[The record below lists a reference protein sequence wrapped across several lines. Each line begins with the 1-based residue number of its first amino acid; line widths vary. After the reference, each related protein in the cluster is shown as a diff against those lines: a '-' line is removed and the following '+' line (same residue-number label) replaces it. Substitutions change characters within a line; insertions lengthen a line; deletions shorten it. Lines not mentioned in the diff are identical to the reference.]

1 MLSPELVLYSW
12 PFIAFVICFRVRP
25 AIALP
30 AAVMAGYLFLPPRVV
45 IDFPL
50 VPELD
55 KNSVSAITGAILGLY
70 FVMIRRLSSSSSDA
84 GASGNVATADMLPN
98 WIPRHPVA
106 FLLLALLAVAPI
118 ATVLTNGD
126 TIRVGAATLPGLR
139 LYDAGSM
146 GLELLVALIP
156 FFLAR
161 RFLYSEEHHKLLLIT
176 LAVAGAI
183 YAMPALYEVRMS
195 PQLNRI
201 VYGFFQHSWIQHI
214 RGEGFRP
221 LVFLQHGIWL
231 GIFLCMALLAA
242 FACVRAMTGNWRYL
256 MLPIGLYIL
265 ATLVLAKSLG
275 ALLIAVVLIPVV
287 LMSPKRIQL
296 LTAAGIAVL
305 AVGYPYMRSIDVA
318 PVDQVVQ
325 LAERIDADRAQ
336 SFQFRVDNE
345 DILLAKARERMLAG
359 WGGWGRGRVVDDDG
373 NDISVTDG
381 YWIITF
387 GQGGVMRYVGEFG
400 LLTMAIFVLAFR
412 PGRHRTTL
420 ATTGVALA
428 LAANLVDLL
437 PNASIS
443 PVTWLLAGALLGRV
457 EAWKYEETSPATAVP
472 DLDHTTLRRRRLKGA
487 APPPPVPAGGPPVIA
502 EDDDVVVAMPS
513 AHPRK
518 RHSRFATKHVRQKI

>member
-1 MLSPELVLYSW
+1 MLPPELVLYCW
-12 PFIAFVICFRVRP
+12 PFVAFVVFFRVRP

-30 AAVMAGYLFLPPRVV
+30 AAIIAGYLFLPPRVV

-50 VPELD
+50 IPELD

-70 FVMIRRLSSSSSDA
+70 FVLVRRMS
-84 GASGNVATADMLPN
+84 ATAPSDGAGGPRATEDMLPN
-98 WIPRHPVA
+98 WVPRHPMA
-106 FLLLALLAVAPI
+106 FFLLAMLAIAPI
-118 ATVLTNGD
+118 ITVLTNGD

-146 GLELLVALIP
+146 GLEVLVALIP

-161 RFLYSEEHHKLLLIT
+161 RFLYSAEHHRLLLIV

-183 YAMPALYEVRMS
+183 YAIPALYEVRMS

-242 FACVRAMTGNWRYL
+242 FTCVRSMTSSWRYL
-256 MLPIGLYIL
+256 MLPIGVYIL

-275 ALLIAVVLIPVV
+275 ALLIAMVLIPVV
-287 LMSPKRIQL
+287 LLSPKRVQL

-305 AVGYPYMRSIDVA
+305 AIGYPYMRSIDIA
-318 PVDQVVQ
+318 PVDQVVE

-336 SFQFRVDNE
+336 SFQFRLDNE

-387 GQGGVMRYVGEFG
+387 GQGGIMRYVGEFG
-400 LLTMAIFVLAFR
+400 LLTMAIFVLALR
-412 PGRHRTTL
+412 PSRHRTTI

-428 LAANLVDLL
+428 LSANLVDLL

-443 PVTWLLAGALLGRV
+443 PVTWLLAGALLGRI

-472 DLDHTTLRRRRLKGA
+472 DLDDTTLRRRRQKGTA
-487 APPPPVPAGGPPVIA
+487 APAPVPAGSPPVIA
-502 EDDDVVVAMPS
+502 GDGDVVVAMPS
-513 AHPRK
+513 AQPRN

>member
-1 MLSPELVLYSW
+1 MISPELVLYAW
-12 PFIAFVICFRVRP
+12 PFVAFLGFHWLRP
-25 AIALP
+25 AIAIP
-30 AAVMAGYLFLPPRVV
+30 AAIIAGYLFLPPRIV

-50 VPELD
+50 IPELD
-55 KNSVSAITGAILGLY
+55 KNSVAALTGALLGLY
-70 FVMIRRLSSSSSDA
+70 FAFIPYLRRA
-84 GASGNVATADMLPN
+84 PKAASGDGAAAEPNMLPN

-106 FLLLALLAVAPI
+106 LVLLAIMAIGPF

-126 TIRVGAATLPGLR
+126 TIRIGAAVLPGLR

-146 GLELLVALIP
+146 GLEVLVALIP

-161 RFLYSEEHHKLLLIT
+161 RFLYTEEHHKLLLIT

-183 YAMPALYEVRMS
+183 YALPALYEVRMS

-214 RGEGFRP
+214 RGDGFRP

-231 GIFLCMALLAA
+231 GIFLTMALLAA
-242 FACVRAMTGNWRYL
+242 FACVRALSGTARWL
-256 MLPIGLYIL
+256 FLPVGLFL
-265 ATLVLAKSLG
+265 VGTLVLAKSLG

-287 LMSPKRIQL
+287 LMTPKRIQL
-296 LTAAGIAVL
+296 LAAAGIAFL
-305 AVGYPYMRSIDVA
+305 AIGYPYMRSIDVA
-318 PVDQVVQ
+318 PVDAVVQ

-345 DILLAKARERMLAG
+345 DILLDKARERMLAG

-373 NDISVTDG
+373 RDISVTDG

-387 GQGGVMRYVGEFG
+387 GKGGILRYVGEFG
-400 LLTMAIFVLAFR
+400 LLTMAIFVLALR

-420 ATTGVALA
+420 ATTGLALA
-428 LAANLVDLL
+428 LSANLVDLL

-443 PVTWLLAGALLGRV
+443 PITWLLAGALLGRV
-457 EAWKYEETSPATAVP
+457 EAWRYEATSAAEAVP
-472 DLDHTTLRRRRLKGA
+472 DLDDTTLRRRRGRGA
-487 APPPPVPAGGPPVIA
+487 PSPAPLPAGGPPVA
-502 EDDDVVVAMPS
+502 EDDVVVAMPS
-513 AHPRK
+513 TRQRK
-518 RHSRFATKHVRQKI
+518 RHTRFAPKHIRQKV